1 MPEIIETTVYRLD
14 ELSDPDD
21 NDPTEGNGGDYAFGV
36 KFGDYREFFSPNFTW
51 DPGNRR
57 FDAVCVTGAVA
68 TVPERF
74 LSWLRPGGRLF
85 VVRGVAPVM
94 EAVLVAAPGD
104 AGGNHRTT
112 SLFETEL
119 PYLAGAGPV
128 SRFEL

>member
-1 MPEIIETTVYRLD
+1 MPTTMATAPSTASVCAQAGRWPSRLAPW
-14 ELSDPDD
+14 LSA
-21 NDPTEGNGGDYAFGV
+21 T
-36 KFGDYREFFSPNFTW
+36 
-51 DPGNRR
+51 
-57 FDAVCVTGAVA
+57 CVTGAVA

-85 VVRGVAPVM
+85 VVRGVAPVR
-94 EAVLVAAPGD
+94 ESLLVAAPGD